1 MDNENQKELSA
12 LLNCNDLKSSKYM
25 TNIMIDGMFSIIRNC
40 RLRRSKT
47 EASADAKTLMQMFFL
62 KCLSFKRLLDGV
74 GYEQRIGNE
83 YYALPPIID
92 HPTLFSLVR
101 SLYEAFCTFE
111 LLYILPNSEEK
122 RLVLYNLF
130 KMQGLNE
137 RQGYYHCL
145 GYEKQKETEKHDI
158 ELYGQEIR
166 NTTLYKTLTA
176 ENKNSLENHIKNC
189 NYRITIDSNNFI
201 RKFYWENYGLLGI
214 KKEVFEDLYSYLSLN
229 SHPSFL
235 SVLQFENAFEII
247 KPDNIY
253 FACSATR
260 YATAIMSFYIA
271 DFCKYFPETDEVT
284 NGWDNTK
291 KFYISF
297 YNECYRTH
305 SDILEP

>member
-1 MDNENQKELSA
+1 MNDENQKELSA

-25 TNIMIDGMFSIIRNC
+25 TNTMIDGMFSIIRNC
-40 RLRRSKT
+40 RRSKT
-47 EASADAKTLMQMFFL
+47 KASADAKILMQMFFL

-92 HPTLFSLVR
+92 HPTLFSIVR

-137 RQGYYHCL
+137 RQGYYHCF
-145 GYEKQKETEKHDI
+145 GYEKQKEAEKHDI

-166 NTTLYKTLTA
+166 NTDLYKTLTA

-189 NYRITIDSNNFI
+189 KYRITIDSNNSI
-201 RKFYWENYGLLGI
+201 RKFNWDNYGLLGI

-235 SVLQFENAFEII
+235 SVLQFENAFEIT
-247 KPDNIY
+247 KPENTY

-271 DFCKYFPETDEVT
+271 DFCKCFPESEDVT
-284 NGWDNTK
+284 NDWDEMK
-291 KFYISF
+291 KFFINF

-305 SDILEP
+305 NEILEL